1 MLLRKELLREF
12 IRENNLTTAREIQDA
27 LKDVFASTL
36 QEMLEAELDEHL
48 GYTKYD
54 YKNKATSNSR
64 NGTSS
69 KKVLSDLGEIELAI
83 PRDREGEFEPKA
95 VKKHQTD
102 VSGIEDKILGMYA
115 KGMTTRDISAHL
127 QEIYGIE
134 ASHTLISRIT
144 DKIIPLAQ
152 EWQNRPLD
160 SIYPVVFL
168 DAIHYKVRSEGKVIN
183 KAAYII
189 MGISMSGIKDILG
202 IWVGENESAKY
213 WLSVLTELK
222 NRGVKDI
229 YIAAIDGLTGFKDAI
244 KAVFPNTEIQRCI
257 IHQIR
262 NSTKYIP
269 YKHRKEFCRDLKEIY
284 TASTEQLALMAMD
297 NIKSKWGHL
306 YSISINSWE
315 NNWEELSTF
324 FKYPEEIRRMI
335 YTTNAM
341 ESFNRQLRKVTKS
354 RSIFPS
360 DDSLLKM
367 LYLATQD
374 VVKKWTQNLRGWSQI
389 LAQLSI
395 HFEDRFDESMI

>member
-1 MLLRKELLREF
+1 
-12 IRENNLTTAREIQDA
+12 
-27 LKDVFASTL
+27 
-36 QEMLEAELDEHL
+36 
-48 GYTKYD
+48 
-54 YKNKATSNSR
+54 
-64 NGTSS
+64 
-69 KKVLSDLGEIELAI
+69 
-83 PRDREGEFEPKA
+83 
-95 VKKHQTD
+95 
-102 VSGIEDKILGMYA
+102 MYY
-115 KGMTTRDISAHL
+115 S
-127 QEIYGIE
+127 
-134 ASHTLISRIT
+134 
-144 DKIIPLAQ
+144 
-152 EWQNRPLD
+152 
-160 SIYPVVFL
+160 
-168 DAIHYKVRSEGKVIN
+168 
-183 KAAYII
+183 
-189 MGISMSGIKDILG
+189 
-202 IWVGENESAKY
+202 
-213 WLSVLTELK
+213 
-222 NRGVKDI
+222 
-229 YIAAIDGLTGFKDAI
+229 
-244 KAVFPNTEIQRCI
+244 
-257 IHQIR
+257 

-284 TASTEQLALMAMD
+284 TASTEQLALMSMD

-395 HFEDRFDESMI
+395 HFEDRFDERMI